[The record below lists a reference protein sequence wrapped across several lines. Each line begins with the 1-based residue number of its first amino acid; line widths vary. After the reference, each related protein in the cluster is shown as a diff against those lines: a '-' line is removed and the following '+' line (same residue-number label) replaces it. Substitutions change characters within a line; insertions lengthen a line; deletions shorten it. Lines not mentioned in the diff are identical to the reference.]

1 MMMIKRSIFVIL
13 VARVNEKKKDENALR
28 DLKGEPMVSPSKDRL
43 WEGIRKRLAPWN
55 TQSQKK
61 NNKKKHD
68 SKQSDE
74 FQA

>member
-1 MMMIKRSIFVIL
+1 
-13 VARVNEKKKDENALR
+13 
-28 DLKGEPMVSPSKDRL
+28 MVSPSKDRL

-61 NNKKKHD
+61 KNEKKND

>member
-43 WEGIRKRLAPWN
+43 
-55 TQSQKK
+55 
-61 NNKKKHD
+61 
-68 SKQSDE
+68 
-74 FQA
+74 

>member
-13 VARVNEKKKDENALR
+13 VARVNEKKKNALR
-28 DLKGEPMVSPSKDRL
+28 DLKGEPMVSPSKDSL

-61 NNKKKHD
+61 KNEKKND